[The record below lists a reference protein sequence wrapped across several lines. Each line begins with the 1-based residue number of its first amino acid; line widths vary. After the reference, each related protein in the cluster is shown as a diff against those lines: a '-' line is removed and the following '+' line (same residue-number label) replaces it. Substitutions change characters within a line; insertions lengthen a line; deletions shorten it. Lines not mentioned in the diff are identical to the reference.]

1 MQFSKWVTLV
11 FGALCLVAVAGA
23 VNAQHL
29 YYMAAILL
37 TLPGIS
43 YALGWFALRGLEFD
57 RELPAIAWQGE
68 EGEIIYKARNTTQ
81 VSRYFLKV
89 QEEFPGW
96 ITAVEEE
103 PPLFNVGAND
113 STRLAYSVQFAR
125 RGVYQ
130 VDSFDASAMDPLGVF
145 EFTKR
150 VPCAGELVVYPLP
163 EPMRPMGLSGV
174 GRYGW
179 QEMTTALMRGNGVDP
194 DGVREYAPGDPL
206 RRIHWR
212 QTARTGKLNVIEFEE
227 PESVSI
233 AIILDLQRGTDVGK
247 ETDTTLEYGVRLAA
261 SVAYEAIQQGSNV
274 QLLTSTGWSQN
285 EMTESILR
293 AAALPGRGQSHLFTM
308 LDALARV
315 QAEATQS
322 VSELTQEA
330 LQSIAQGTTTIVIT
344 ARPAT
349 GLPGV
354 LSLHTVTGGNA
365 IIVYVDPNSFPTGA
379 RLSQQQDASAFLAAL
394 MAARVQP
401 FLLRYHPE
409 GELIPEAVHDVHRS
423 APELVANA
431 KL

>member
-68 EGEIIYKARNTTQ
+68 EGAIVYKARNTTQ
-81 VSRYFLKV
+81 VSRFFLSI

-96 ITAVEEE
+96 IVPLEEE
-103 PPLFNVGAND
+103 PPLFNVNAND
-113 STRLAYSVQFAR
+113 STRIAYPVKYKR
-125 RGVYQ
+125 RGVYR
-130 VDSFDASAMDPLGVF
+130 VESFHASAMDPLGVF
-145 EFTKR
+145 AFSRR
-150 VPCAGELVVYPLP
+150 VPCVGELVVYPLP
-163 EPMRPMGLSGV
+163 EPMRPMGLSGA

-179 QEMTTALMRGNGVDP
+179 QEMSTALMRGHGVDP

-227 PESVSI
+227 PESVSV
-233 AIILDLQRGTDVGK
+233 AIFLDLQRGTEVGK
-247 ETDTTLEYGVRLAA
+247 ETDTTLEYAVRLAA
-261 SVAYEAIQQGSNV
+261 SIAYEAVQQGSNV
-274 QLLTSTGWSQN
+274 QMIAPTGWSQ
-285 EMTESILR
+285 EETTESILH
-293 AAALPGRGQSHLFTM
+293 AAALSGRGQSHLFTI

-315 QAEATQS
+315 QAQATQS

-330 LQSIAQGTTTIVIT
+330 LLAVTSGTTVVVIT
-344 ARPAT
+344 SRAAS
-349 GLPGV
+349 GLPDV
-354 LSLHTVTGGNA
+354 LSLHTLTGGNA
-365 IIVYVDPNSFPTGA
+365 LVVYVDPNSFAEGTRFGS
-379 RLSQQQDASAFLAAL
+379 REDASPFFAGLL
-394 MAARVQP
+394 AARVQP
-401 FLLRYHPE
+401 FLLRYHAE
-409 GELIPEAVHDVHRS
+409 GELIPETVQDVYQKS
-423 APELVANA
+423 YEPVANRA
-431 KL
+431 L